1 MASLLANS
9 SGTHASANSK
19 RSYLTTAAFN
29 GIIYSYTATLTT
41 RTMKNEGKLEAI
53 TALPSGVAVSV
64 TNCPAGRIL
73 RESGRKLYPGA
84 NPGLVLGDTYQ
95 GTTVANNNLNKMWV
109 LVFDSVTGLRGFIDP
124 NAPQFT
130 VYNSDRNAAFVD
142 VAETA
147 GGAPTRLGPS
157 VFTSGNITTT
167 GGTIAQFRTISALA
181 DGTPTLTTAQ
191 TLGGWISMAPGA
203 NPRVVT
209 LPSTASIIT
218 ALGSTVGVTSDL
230 VVYGSNGNA
239 LRLTQGDTS
248 TTFVGGGTGGTYTDV
263 TNTTIRFIIAIT
275 SATTV
280 VLYRA

>member
-19 RSYLTTAAFN
+19 RSYVTTAAFN
-29 GIIYSYTATLTT
+29 GIIYSYTAGLNTSNF
-41 RTMKNEGKLEAI
+41 KQEGKLEAL
-53 TALPSGVAVSV
+53 TALPSGVAISA

-84 NPGLVLGDTYQ
+84 NPGLVLGDTYR

-124 NAPQFT
+124 NAPQFA
-130 VYNSDRNAAFVD
+130 VYNNDRNAAFVD

-147 GGAPTRLGPS
+147 GGAPTRLGQP

-167 GGTIAQFRTISALA
+167 GGSVIQYKLVTALGPSGA
-181 DGTPTLTTAQ
+181 STLTAAQ
-191 TLGGWISMAPGA
+191 TVGG
-203 NPRVVT
+203 VVT
-209 LPSTASIIT
+209 QTASGAQALTLPTT
-218 ALGSTVGVTSDL
+218 ASLIAAMGSTVGTTCELTYINLAATNVT
-230 VVYGSNGNA
+230 
-239 LRLTQGDTS
+239 LTADA
-248 TTFVGGGTGGTYTDV
+248 GGGTSIVGSAV
-263 TNTTIRFIIAIT
+263 VNNTSARFIIAIA

-280 VLYRA
+280 VVYRA

>member
-1 MASLLANS
+1 
-9 SGTHASANSK
+9 
-19 RSYLTTAAFN
+19 
-29 GIIYSYTATLTT
+29 
-41 RTMKNEGKLEAI
+41 MKNEGKLEAI

-124 NAPQFT
+124 NAPQFA

-142 VAETA
+142 VAETV

-203 NPRVVT
+203 NPRIVT

-230 VVYGSNGNA
+230 VVYGSDANA
-239 LRLTQGDTS
+239 LRLTQGDSS
-248 TTFVGGGTGGTYTDV
+248 TTFVGAGTSSTYTDV
-263 TNTTIRFIIAIT
+263 TNTTIRFIIAIA

>member
-1 MASLLANS
+1 MASLFANS

-19 RSYLTTAAFN
+19 RSYVTTAAFN
-29 GIIYSYTATLTT
+29 GIIYSYTAGLNTSNF
-41 RTMKNEGKLEAI
+41 KQEGRLAPL
-53 TALPSGVAVSV
+53 TALPSGVAISA

-124 NAPQFT
+124 NAPQFA
-130 VYNSDRNAAFVD
+130 VYNNDRNAAFVD

-147 GGAPTRLGPS
+147 GGAPTRLGQP

-167 GGTIAQFRTISALA
+167 GGSVIQYKLVTAL
-181 DGTPTLTTAQ
+181 GTSGASTLTAAQ
-191 TLGGWISMAPGA
+191 TVGG
-203 NPRVVT
+203 VVT
-209 LPSTASIIT
+209 QTATGAQALNLPTTASLI
-218 ALGSTVGVTSDL
+218 AAMGSTVGTTCELTYINLAAQNVT
-230 VVYGSNGNA
+230 
-239 LRLTQGDTS
+239 LTVDG
-248 TTFVGGGTGGTYTDV
+248 GGGTSIVGSAV
-263 TNTTIRFIIAIT
+263 VNNTSARFIIAIA

-280 VLYRA
+280 VVYRS